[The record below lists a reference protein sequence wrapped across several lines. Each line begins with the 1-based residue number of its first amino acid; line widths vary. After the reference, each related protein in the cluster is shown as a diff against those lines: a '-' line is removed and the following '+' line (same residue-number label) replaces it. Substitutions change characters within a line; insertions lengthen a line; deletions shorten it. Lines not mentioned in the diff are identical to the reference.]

1 MYALSWFNYLNKRN
15 DKLFNNRGYSLFFVM
30 GIFPK
35 HLWLIPNILKWQD
48 WKIFN
53 KLVPSQTSSRNRRQ
67 RCSVK
72 ESALKNLRNFTAKYL
87 CWSLFLLKVWSLFQR
102 RCFPKKFAKFLAT
115 SILKS
120 ICERLLLPF
129 LGFNVGF
136 YLEIKRD
143 KER

>member
-1 MYALSWFNYLNKRN
+1 M
-15 DKLFNNRGYSLFFVM
+15 NNRGYSLFFLI
-30 GIFPK
+30 GIFLK

-48 WKIFN
+48 CKIFT
-53 KLVPSQTSSRNRRQ
+53 KLVPSQTPSRNSHQ
-67 RCSVK
+67 RYSAK
-72 ESALKNLRNFTAKYL
+72 EGALKNLRNFTGKHL
-87 CWSLFLLKVWSLFQR
+87 CWSLLLIKVWSLFQR

>member
-1 MYALSWFNYLNKRN
+1 M
-15 DKLFNNRGYSLFFVM
+15 NNRGYSLFFLI
-30 GIFPK
+30 GIFLK

-48 WKIFN
+48 CKIFTQ
-53 KLVPSQTSSRNRRQ
+53 LVPSQTPSRNSHQ
-67 RCSVK
+67 RYSAK
-72 ESALKNLRNFTAKYL
+72 EGALKNLRNFTGKHL
-87 CWSLFLLKVWSLFQR
+87 CWSLLLIKVWSLFQR